1 MTRRPVVFAAVF
13 AAALAAVL
21 TWAGAPAR
29 AQDPDLIGDLLKA
42 APAAPADTEADEAD
56 EGDVDLPEVT
66 SLPAARQGPVSAP
79 GQRVT
84 VDDHGRTPEPPLG
97 IAERIY
103 DARLRAGFA
112 AAQGR
117 QGALEGRWLVR
128 SQAGPLYAFQ
138 LIDSGAGTLDGAWSD
153 PRRPGSLSGSGY
165 LRSAS
170 RTGDRLV
177 LTFEAPPHRGPV
189 RLQLRSDAAGQW
201 SGTLTEDGVEVAVR
215 MQTD

>member
-1 MTRRPVVFAAVF
+1 MTRPPFTAVL
-13 AAALAAVL
+13 LAAVL
-21 TWAGAPAR
+21 GLAAGPAR
-29 AQDPDLIGDLLKA
+29 AQDPDLIGDLLKSRP
-42 APAAPADTEADEAD
+42 APSVDAEEEEADG
-56 EGDVDLPEVT
+56 GDLDLPEVT
-66 SLPAARQGPVSAP
+66 TPQAARQGPVSTP
-79 GQRVT
+79 GRTVG
-84 VDDHGRTPEPPLG
+84 VDDHAHTPEPPLG
-97 IAERIY
+97 PAERTY
-103 DARLRAGFA
+103 EARLRAGYA

-165 LRSAS
+165 LGSAS
-170 RTGDRLV
+170 RTGDRLA

-201 SGTLTEDGVEVAVR
+201 TGTLTEDGVEVAVR
-215 MQTD
+215 MQRD